1 MSYDCRLWPNG
12 TEVSRYNEEEVI
24 LSGYHIPPGTHI
36 DLNPSVHFRDPEL
49 FPDPNAHNPDRWLR
63 DGQAQDGVATNTFP
77 FFGISPPINGRRCQ
91 NSSYPRRIGLT

>member
-12 TEVSRYNEEEVI
+12 TEVSRYNEEEVV

-49 FPDPNAHNPDRWLR
+49 FSDPHAHNPDRWLR
-63 DGQAQDGVATNTFP
+63 DGQAQDG
-77 FFGISPPINGRRCQ
+77 
-91 NSSYPRRIGLT
+91 